1 MTHYLLDTN
10 ICIYIINKRSP
21 EVYRRFREIQLQ
33 QLHIPTITIF
43 ELYYGF
49 EKNQSRK
56 RNEAYIQD
64 FITPLKIVDFTMD
77 AARKAASIRYQLQK
91 KGTPIGAYD
100 LKIAAIALAQDMVL
114 LTNNTGEFKRV
125 DGLKLENWVG

>member
-1 MTHYLLDTN
+1 MTCYLLDTN
-10 ICIYIINKRSP
+10 ICIYIINKRPP

-33 QLHIPTITIF
+33 QLHISTITLF
-43 ELYYGF
+43 ELYYGL
-49 EKNQSRK
+49 EKSQSHK

-64 FITPLKIVDFTMD
+64 FIAPLKIVDFTMD
-77 AARKAASIRYQLQK
+77 AARKAESIRYQLQK

-100 LKIAAIALAQDMVL
+100 LQIAAIALARDMVL

-125 DGLKLENWVG
+125 DGLNLENWVG